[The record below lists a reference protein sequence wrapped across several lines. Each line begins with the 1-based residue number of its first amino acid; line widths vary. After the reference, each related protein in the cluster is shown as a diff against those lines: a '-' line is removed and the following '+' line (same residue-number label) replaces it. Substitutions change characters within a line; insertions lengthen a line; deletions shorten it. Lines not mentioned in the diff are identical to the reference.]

1 MGRRGDRLIRIGLL
15 VRCECGYFSVL
26 VMALCIGT
34 WLEGVGLSLASDE
47 DVEGEERRMAEV
59 WRVDE
64 LLKCC

>member
-1 MGRRGDRLIRIGLL
+1 
-15 VRCECGYFSVL
+15 
-26 VMALCIGT
+26 MALCIGT

-47 DVEGEERRMAEV
+47 DVEGEERRMAEA